1 LNLRI
6 LVGVCGFPSRLEEL
20 EKVLDAVEVQRTFY
34 NPPRVETAER
44 WRKQAPGL
52 TFTVKAWQLITHP
65 ASSPTYRKL
74 PKAIR
79 EGLDPSEVGFFRPT
93 RRVME
98 ALERTMEIA
107 RALDARVVVFQT
119 PASFRQKEENLRN
132 MFAFF
137 RNADREG
144 RIFGWEPR
152 GDWSPEVVRRVCE
165 ELGLVHIVDPFKGEH
180 LHGDIAYFRLH
191 GISGYRYK
199 YSEEELRS
207 LAKKVRGIGKDSYVM
222 FNNTE
227 MQDDAARF
235 RKILLMRSP
244 S

>member
-1 LNLRI
+1 
-6 LVGVCGFPSRLEEL
+6 
-20 EKVLDAVEVQRTFY
+20 
-34 NPPRVETAER
+34 
-44 WRKQAPGL
+44 
-52 TFTVKAWQLITHP
+52 
-65 ASSPTYRKL
+65 
-74 PKAIR
+74 
-79 EGLDPSEVGFFRPT
+79 
-93 RRVME
+93 
-98 ALERTMEIA
+98 
-107 RALDARVVVFQT
+107 
-119 PASFRQKEENLRN
+119 

-227 MQDDAARF
+227 MLDDAARF

>member
-1 LNLRI
+1 MNLRI
-6 LVGVCGFPSRLEEL
+6 LVGVCGFPSRPEEL
-20 EKVLDAVEVQRTFY
+20 EKVLDAVEVQKTFY
-34 NPPRVETAER
+34 NPPRVENAGR
-44 WRKQAPGL
+44 WRRRAPDL

-74 PKAIR
+74 PKTFR
-79 EGLDPSEVGFFRPT
+79 ESLDPSEVGFFRPT

-98 ALERTMEIA
+98 ALEKTMEIA

-137 RNADREG
+137 RNADRER

-152 GDWSPEVVRRVCE
+152 GDWNPEVVRRVCE
-165 ELGLVHIVDPFKGEH
+165 ELDLVHIVDPFKGEH
-180 LHGDIAYFRLH
+180 LHGGIAYFRLH
-191 GISGYRYK
+191 GIGGYRYK

-207 LAKKVRGIGKDSYVM
+207 LAQKVWGIGKDSYVM

-227 MQDDAARF
+227 MLDDAIRF